1 MTTVWLLPSFLIFL
15 LFGLYAWALGG
26 TVFTRMRTMD
36 GVFQLPWLGYGLLIT
51 LLQVTHLI
59 FPVDRGFSAGFLI
72 VTSAI
77 VAAIHLSRALA
88 AEGR

>member
-36 GVFQLPWLGYGLLIT
+36 GVFQLPWLGYALLIT
-51 LLQVTHLI
+51 LLQLTHLF
-59 FPVDRGFSAGFLI
+59 FPIDRGFSAAFLI
-72 VTSAI
+72 ITSALVQPSTFQGR
-77 VAAIHLSRALA
+77 VAAER
-88 AEGR
+88 R